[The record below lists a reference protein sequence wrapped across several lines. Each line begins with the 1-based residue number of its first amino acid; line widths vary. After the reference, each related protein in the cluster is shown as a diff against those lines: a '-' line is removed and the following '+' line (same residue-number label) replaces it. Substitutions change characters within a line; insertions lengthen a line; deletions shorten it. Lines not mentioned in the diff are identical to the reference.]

1 MASPQ
6 LQQVIDAIKALA
18 GKAAGA
24 SIEELRATNE
34 QMARPAEPDIESEP
48 VVANGVSAE
57 WISAPGVA
65 AADRAV
71 LYLHGGGYIMG
82 SLNTH
87 RDLMG
92 RISRAA
98 QARVLGL
105 DYRLAPEHPFPA
117 AVDDT
122 VAGYQF
128 LLEQGMP
135 PERLA
140 IAGDSAGGALTL
152 AALIAGRDAG
162 LPMPGAA
169 VCLSPFLDLEG
180 TGESIKTRADVDP
193 IATPE
198 VIDVWAKAYLAGADP
213 RTPLANPLYADL
225 AGLPPL
231 LIQVGDHEVLLDDST
246 RLAER
251 AQAAGV
257 QVKLEVWPEMIHR
270 WQSYAAVLPEG
281 QQAVE
286 DIGTFIREQIP

>member
-6 LQQVIDAIKALA
+6 LQQVIEAIKSLA
-18 GKAAGA
+18 GMASGS

-34 QMARPAEPDIESEP
+34 QMARPAEPDITSEP
-48 VVANGVSAE
+48 VVANGVNAA
-57 WISAPGVA
+57 WISAPGA
-65 AADRAV
+65 ADDRAV

-87 RDLMG
+87 RDMMG

-98 QARVLGL
+98 QTRVLGL

-122 VAGYQF
+122 VAGYRF
-128 LLEQGMP
+128 LLDQGLP
-135 PERLA
+135 SSRLA

-152 AALIAGRDAG
+152 AALVAGRDAG
-162 LPMPGAA
+162 LPMPAAA

-180 TGESIKTRADVDP
+180 TGESITTRADVDP

-257 QVKLEVWPEMIHR
+257 QVKLEIWPEMIHR
-270 WQSYAAVLPEG
+270 WHSYAAVLPEG
-281 QQAVE
+281 QQAIE
-286 DIGTFIREQIP
+286 DIGAFLREQIP

>member
-1 MASPQ
+1 MASRQ
-6 LQQVIDAIKALA
+6 LQLVIEAIKSLA
-18 GKAAGA
+18 GMASGS

-34 QMARPAEPDIESEP
+34 QMARPAESDITSEP
-48 VVANGVSAE
+48 VVANGVNAA
-57 WISAPGVA
+57 WISAPGA
-65 AADRAV
+65 SDDRAV

-87 RDLMG
+87 RDMMG

-122 VAGYQF
+122 VAGYRF
-128 LLEQGMP
+128 LLDRGLP
-135 PERLA
+135 SARLA

-152 AALIAGRDAG
+152 AALVAGRDAG
-162 LPMPGAA
+162 LPMPAAA
-169 VCLSPFLDLEG
+169 VCLSPFIDLEG
-180 TGESIKTRADVDP
+180 TGESITTRADVDP

-213 RTPLANPLYADL
+213 RTPLASPLYADL

-246 RLAER
+246 RLAVR

-257 QVKLEVWPEMIHR
+257 QVKLEIWPEMIHR
-270 WQSYAAVLPEG
+270 WHSYAAVLPEG
-281 QQAVE
+281 QQAIE
-286 DIGTFIREQIP
+286 DIGAFLREQIP

>member
-1 MASPQ
+1 MASLQ
-6 LQQVIDAIKALA
+6 LQQVIEAIKGLA
-18 GKAAGA
+18 GMA
-24 SIEELRATNE
+24 SGSSVAELRATNE
-34 QMARPAEPDIESEP
+34 QMARPAEPDVTSEP
-48 VVANGVSAE
+48 VLANGVDAA
-57 WISAPGVA
+57 WICAPGA
-65 AADRAV
+65 PTDRMV

-122 VAGYQF
+122 LAGYRF
-128 LLEQGMP
+128 LLDQGLP
-135 PERLA
+135 PSRLA
-140 IAGDSAGGALTL
+140 IAGDSAGGALAL
-152 AALIAGRDAG
+152 AVLIAGRDAG
-162 LPMPGAA
+162 LPMPAAA

-180 TGESIKTRADVDP
+180 TAESITTRADVDP

-198 VIDVWAKAYLAGADP
+198 VIDVWAKAYLGGADP
-213 RTPLANPLYADL
+213 RTPLANPLCADL
-225 AGLPPL
+225 HGLPAL

-246 RLAER
+246 RLAQR

-257 QVKLEVWPEMIHR
+257 DVKLEVWPEMIHR
-270 WQSYAAVLPEG
+270 WHSYAAVLPEG
-281 QQAVE
+281 QQAID
-286 DIGTFIREQIP
+286 DIGTFLRAHIP

>member
-6 LQQVIDAIKALA
+6 LQQVIDSIKALA
-18 GKAAGA
+18 GKASGA
-24 SIEELRATNE
+24 SVEELRATNE
-34 QMARPAEPDIESEP
+34 EMARPPEPDVESEP
-48 VVANGVSAE
+48 VVANGVGAA
-57 WISAPGVA
+57 WISAPGA
-65 AADRAV
+65 AADRV
-71 LYLHGGGYIMG
+71 LLYLHGGGYIMG

-92 RISRAA
+92 RISRAG

-128 LLEQGMP
+128 LLEQGIP

-140 IAGDSAGGALTL
+140 IAGGFGRRRIDARGLGCGPRCRTADACGG
-152 AALIAGRDAG
+152 G
-162 LPMPGAA
+162 

-180 TGESIKTRADVDP
+180 TGESMKTRADVDP
-193 IATPE
+193 IASPA

-225 AGLPPL
+225 QGLPPL

-246 RLAER
+246 RLAQR
-251 AQAAGV
+251 AQAADV
-257 QVKLEVWPEMIHR
+257 QVTLEVWPEMIHR

-281 QQAVE
+281 QQAVD
-286 DIGTFIREQIP
+286 DIGNFLREQIP

>member
-1 MASPQ
+1 MIEAIKGLAGMAS
-6 LQQVIDAIKALA
+6 
-18 GKAAGA
+18 GS

-34 QMARPAEPDIESEP
+34 HMARPAEPDITSEP
-48 VVANGVSAE
+48 VVANGVNAA
-57 WISAPGVA
+57 WICAPEA

-87 RDLMG
+87 RDMMG

-98 QARVLGL
+98 RARVLGL

-122 VAGYQF
+122 VAGYRF
-128 LLEQGMP
+128 LLDQGLP
-135 PERLA
+135 PARLA

-152 AALIAGRDAG
+152 AALVAGRDAG
-162 LPMPGAA
+162 LPMPAAA

-180 TGESIKTRADVDP
+180 TGESITTRADVDP

-257 QVKLEVWPEMIHR
+257 QVKLEIWPEMIHR
-270 WQSYAAVLPEG
+270 WHSYAAVLPEG
-281 QQAVE
+281 QQAIE
-286 DIGTFIREQIP
+286 DIGTFLREQIP

>member
-6 LQQVIDAIKALA
+6 LQQVIEAIKSLA
-18 GKAAGA
+18 GMASGS

-34 QMARPAEPDIESEP
+34 QMARPAEPDITSEP
-48 VVANGVSAE
+48 VVANGVNAA
-57 WISAPGVA
+57 WISAPGA
-65 AADRAV
+65 ADDRAV

-87 RDLMG
+87 RDMMG

-98 QARVLGL
+98 QTRVLGL

-122 VAGYQF
+122 VAGYRF
-128 LLEQGMP
+128 LLDQGLP
-135 PERLA
+135 SARLA

-152 AALIAGRDAG
+152 AALVAGRDAG
-162 LPMPGAA
+162 LPMPAAA

-180 TGESIKTRADVDP
+180 TGESITTRADVDP

-257 QVKLEVWPEMIHR
+257 QVKLEIWPEMIHR
-270 WQSYAAVLPEG
+270 WHSYAAVLPEG
-281 QQAVE
+281 QQAIE
-286 DIGTFIREQIP
+286 DIGAFLREQIP

>member
-1 MASPQ
+1 
-6 LQQVIDAIKALA
+6 
-18 GKAAGA
+18 
-24 SIEELRATNE
+24 
-34 QMARPAEPDIESEP
+34 
-48 VVANGVSAE
+48 
-57 WISAPGVA
+57 
-65 AADRAV
+65 
-71 LYLHGGGYIMG
+71 MG

-122 VAGYQF
+122 LAGYRF
-128 LLEQGMP
+128 LLEQGLV

-162 LPMPGAA
+162 LPMAGAA

-225 AGLPPL
+225 AGLPPM
-231 LIQVGDHEVLLDDST
+231 LIEVGDHEVLLDDST

-270 WQSYAAVLPEG
+270 WHSYASVLPEG
-281 QQAVE
+281 QQAID

>member
-6 LQQVIDAIKALA
+6 LQQVIDSIKALS
-18 GKAAGA
+18 GMA
-24 SIEELRATNE
+24 SGSSVEELRATNE
-34 QMARPAEPDIESEP
+34 QMARPPEPDVKSKP
-48 VVANGVSAE
+48 VDANGVSAA
-57 WISAPGVA
+57 WIIAPGA
-65 AADRAV
+65 AADRAL

-122 VAGYQF
+122 LAGYRF
-128 LLEQGMP
+128 LLEQG
-135 PERLA
+135 LA
-140 IAGDSAGGALTL
+140 PGRIAVAGDSAGGALTL

-162 LPMPGAA
+162 LPMAGAA

-257 QVKLEVWPEMIHR
+257 QVNLEVWPEMIHR
-270 WQSYAAVLPEG
+270 WHSYARVLPEG
-281 QQAVE
+281 QQAIE
-286 DIGTFIREQIP
+286 GIGTFIREQIP

>member
-1 MASPQ
+1 MAGPQ
-6 LQQVIDAIKALA
+6 LQQVIEAIKGLA
-18 GKAAGA
+18 GMA
-24 SIEELRATNE
+24 SGSSVVELRATNE
-34 QMARPAEPDIESEP
+34 QMARPAAPDVTSEP
-48 VVANGVSAE
+48 VVANGVDAA
-57 WISAPGVA
+57 WICAPGA
-65 AADRAV
+65 ATDRVV

-98 QARVLGL
+98 QTRVLGL

-122 VAGYQF
+122 VAGYRF
-128 LLEQGMP
+128 LLDQGLP
-135 PERLA
+135 PSRLA
-140 IAGDSAGGALTL
+140 IAGDSAGGALAL

-162 LPMPGAA
+162 LPMPAAA

-180 TGESIKTRADVDP
+180 TGESITTRADVDP

-213 RTPLANPLYADL
+213 RTPLANPLCADL
-225 AGLPPL
+225 HGLPAL

-246 RLAER
+246 RLAQR

-257 QVKLEVWPEMIHR
+257 DVKLEVWPEMIHR
-270 WQSYAAVLPEG
+270 WHSYAAVLPEG
-281 QQAVE
+281 QQAID
-286 DIGTFIREQIP
+286 DIGTFLRAHIP

>member
-6 LQQVIDAIKALA
+6 LQQVVEAIKSLA
-18 GKAAGA
+18 GMA
-24 SIEELRATNE
+24 SGSGIEELRATNE
-34 QMARPAEPDIESEP
+34 QMARPAEPDITSEP
-48 VVANGVSAE
+48 VVANGVNAA
-57 WISAPGVA
+57 WISAPWA

-87 RDLMG
+87 RDMMG

-122 VAGYQF
+122 VAGYRF
-128 LLEQGMP
+128 LLDQGLP
-135 PERLA
+135 HSRLA

-162 LPMPGAA
+162 LPMPAAA

-213 RTPLANPLYADL
+213 RTPLANPLFADL
-225 AGLPPL
+225 RGLPPL

-257 QVKLEVWPEMIHR
+257 NAELEVWPEMIHR
-270 WQSYAAVLPEG
+270 WHSYAAVLPEG
-281 QQAVE
+281 QQAI
-286 DIGTFIREQIP
+286 DGIGTFLRKQIP

>member
-6 LQQVIDAIKALA
+6 LQRVIDSIKALSGMA
-18 GKAAGA
+18 SGS

-34 QMARPAEPDIESEP
+34 QMARPPEPDVVSES
-48 VVANGVSAE
+48 VNANGVSAA
-57 WISAPGVA
+57 WISAPGA

-122 VAGYQF
+122 LAGYRF
-128 LLEQGMP
+128 LLEQGLAP
-135 PERLA
+135 KRLA

-162 LPMPGAA
+162 LPMAGAA

-180 TGESIKTRADVDP
+180 TGESIKTRSDVDP

-225 AGLPPL
+225 HGLPPL

-257 QVKLEVWPEMIHR
+257 QVTLEVWPEMIHR
-270 WQSYAAVLPEG
+270 WHSYASVLPEG
-281 QQAVE
+281 QQAIE
-286 DIGTFIREQIP
+286 EIGTFIREQIP

>member
-1 MASPQ
+1 MASLQ
-6 LQQVIDAIKALA
+6 LQQVIEAIKGLA
-18 GKAAGA
+18 GMASGSSVAG
-24 SIEELRATNE
+24 LRATNE
-34 QMARPAEPDIESEP
+34 QMARPAEPDVTSEP
-48 VVANGVSAE
+48 VLANGVDAA
-57 WISAPGVA
+57 WICAPGA
-65 AADRAV
+65 PTDRMV

-122 VAGYQF
+122 LAGYRF
-128 LLEQGMP
+128 LLDQGLP
-135 PERLA
+135 PSRLA
-140 IAGDSAGGALTL
+140 IAGDSAGGALAL
-152 AALIAGRDAG
+152 AVLIAGRDAG
-162 LPMPGAA
+162 LPMPAAA

-180 TGESIKTRADVDP
+180 TAESITTRADVDP

-198 VIDVWAKAYLAGADP
+198 VIDVWAKAYLGGADP
-213 RTPLANPLYADL
+213 RTPLANPLCADL
-225 AGLPPL
+225 HGLPAL

-246 RLAER
+246 RLAQR

-257 QVKLEVWPEMIHR
+257 DVKLEVWPEMIHR
-270 WQSYAAVLPEG
+270 WHSYAAVLPEG
-281 QQAVE
+281 QQAID
-286 DIGTFIREQIP
+286 DIGTFLRAHIP

>member
-6 LQQVIDAIKALA
+6 LQQVIEAIKSLA
-18 GKAAGA
+18 GMASGS

-34 QMARPAEPDIESEP
+34 QMARAAEPDITSQP
-48 VVANGVSAE
+48 VVANGVNAA
-57 WISAPGVA
+57 WISAPGA

-87 RDLMG
+87 RDMMG

-122 VAGYQF
+122 VAGYRF
-128 LLEQGMP
+128 LLDQGLP
-135 PERLA
+135 PSRLA
-140 IAGDSAGGALTL
+140 VAGDSAGGALTL

-162 LPMPGAA
+162 LPMPAAA

-213 RTPLANPLYADL
+213 RTPLANPLFADL
-225 AGLPPL
+225 HGLPPL

-257 QVKLEVWPEMIHR
+257 NAELEVWPEMIHR
-270 WQSYAAVLPEG
+270 WHSYAAVLPEG
-281 QQAVE
+281 QQAI
-286 DIGTFIREQIP
+286 DGIGTFLRKQIP

>member
-6 LQQVIDAIKALA
+6 LQQVIEAIKGLA
-18 GKAAGA
+18 GMA
-24 SIEELRATNE
+24 SGSSVVELRATNE
-34 QMARPAEPDIESEP
+34 QMARPAAPDVTSEP
-48 VVANGVSAE
+48 VVANGVDAAWICAPSA
-57 WISAPGVA
+57 AT
-65 AADRAV
+65 DRVV

-98 QARVLGL
+98 QTRVLGL

-122 VAGYQF
+122 VAGYRF
-128 LLEQGMP
+128 LLDQGLP
-135 PERLA
+135 PSRLA
-140 IAGDSAGGALTL
+140 IAGDSAGGALAL

-162 LPMPGAA
+162 LPMPAAA

-180 TGESIKTRADVDP
+180 TGESITTRADVDP

-213 RTPLANPLYADL
+213 RTPLANPLCADL
-225 AGLPPL
+225 HGLPAL

-246 RLAER
+246 RLAQR

-257 QVKLEVWPEMIHR
+257 DVKLEVWPEMIHR
-270 WQSYAAVLPEG
+270 WHSYAAVLPEG
-281 QQAVE
+281 QQAID
-286 DIGTFIREQIP
+286 DIGTFLRAHIP

>member
-6 LQQVIDAIKALA
+6 LQQVVDAIKALA
-18 GKAAGA
+18 GKASGA

-34 QMARPAEPDIESEP
+34 QMARPADADVTSSP
-48 VVANGVSAE
+48 VVANGVSAA
-57 WISAPGVA
+57 WITAPGA
-65 AADRAV
+65 AEDRAV
-71 LYLHGGGYIMG
+71 LFLHGGGYIMG

-98 QARVLGL
+98 GTRVLGL

-128 LLEQGMP
+128 LLDQGLSP
-135 PERLA
+135 ARLA

-152 AALIAGRDAG
+152 AALIAGRGAG
-162 LPMPGAA
+162 LPMPAAA

-180 TGESIKTRADVDP
+180 TGESITTRADVDP

-213 RTPLANPLYADL
+213 RTPLANPLFADL

-246 RLAER
+246 RLAQR

-257 QVKLEVWPEMIHR
+257 HAELEIWPEMIHR
-270 WQSYAAVLPEG
+270 WHSYAAVLPEG
-281 QQAVE
+281 QQAI
-286 DIGTFIREQIP
+286 DGIGAFLRTHIP

>member
-6 LQQVIDAIKALA
+6 LQQVIEAIKSLA
-18 GKAAGA
+18 GMASGS

-34 QMARPAEPDIESEP
+34 QMARPAEPDITSEP
-48 VVANGVSAE
+48 IVANGVNAA
-57 WISAPGVA
+57 WISAPGA
-65 AADRAV
+65 PDDRAV

-87 RDLMG
+87 RDMMG

-98 QARVLGL
+98 QTRVLGL

-122 VAGYQF
+122 VAGYRF
-128 LLEQGMP
+128 LLDQGLP
-135 PERLA
+135 SARLA

-152 AALIAGRDAG
+152 AALVAGRDAG
-162 LPMPGAA
+162 FPMPAAA

-180 TGESIKTRADVDP
+180 TGESITTRANVDP

-257 QVKLEVWPEMIHR
+257 QVKLEIWREMIHR
-270 WQSYAAVLPEG
+270 WHSYAAVLPEG
-281 QQAVE
+281 QQAIE
-286 DIGTFIREQIP
+286 DIGAFLREQIP

>member
-6 LQQVIDAIKALA
+6 LQQVIEAIKSLA
-18 GKAAGA
+18 GMASGS

-34 QMARPAEPDIESEP
+34 QMARPAEPDITSEP
-48 VVANGVSAE
+48 VVANGVNAA
-57 WISAPGVA
+57 WISAPG
-65 AADRAV
+65 AADDKAV

-87 RDLMG
+87 RDMMG

-98 QARVLGL
+98 QTRVLGL

-122 VAGYQF
+122 VAGYRF
-128 LLEQGMP
+128 LLDQGLP
-135 PERLA
+135 SARLA

-152 AALIAGRDAG
+152 AALVAGRDAG
-162 LPMPGAA
+162 LPMPASA

-180 TGESIKTRADVDP
+180 TGESITTRADVDP

-257 QVKLEVWPEMIHR
+257 QVKLEIWPEMIHR
-270 WQSYAAVLPEG
+270 WHSYAAVLPEG
-281 QQAVE
+281 QQAIE
-286 DIGTFIREQIP
+286 DIGAFLREQIP